1 MIYLLI
7 IKSLCG
13 FALMML
19 GLILAIHSTEYTT
32 VGLLVSFAGLIAFWT
47 SLPSCAEN
55 RARHKWNIAKDQS
68 AIPTTQ
74 KTESE
79 DQKETS
85 KTKLEEEVMFII

>member
-1 MIYLLI
+1 MIYLLL

-32 VGLLVSFAGLIAFWT
+32 VGLLVAFAGLIAFWT

-55 RARHKWNIAKDQS
+55 RARHND
-68 AIPTTQ
+68 
-74 KTESE
+74 
-79 DQKETS
+79 
-85 KTKLEEEVMFII
+85 

>member
-7 IKSLCG
+7 LKSILG

-55 RARHKWNIAKDQS
+55 RARHND
-68 AIPTTQ
+68 
-74 KTESE
+74 
-79 DQKETS
+79 
-85 KTKLEEEVMFII
+85 